1 MTGRG
6 GGAMRIGARRGAP
19 GIWDSGFGIRK
30 DKSNLRHAVRL
41 PPYRWLGRRALSES
55 RIPNPKS
62 PLQQGFTLLE
72 VLASLALLAL
82 LMLGVY
88 AGVRIATRSVH
99 AGNARIERLDQVR
112 AAQQLLRRELAQ
124 ALSQTIDHNDH
135 GTPLVV
141 DGAPQRLRYV
151 APLPGY
157 LGQLG
162 PQLQTLRLVDDGTG
176 GLRLELGLALLPPDG
191 SEPQPV
197 GEPQVLVDHV
207 RAGRF
212 SYRGV
217 DVRGRATPWLASWPD
232 GRALPRLV
240 RVELQLAG
248 MVSWPTLEVPL
259 RVEAGDAGPGAST
272 LPIRRMG
279 AQ

>member
-6 GGAMRIGARRGAP
+6 GGAMRTGARRGAP
-19 GIWDSGFGIRK
+19 CGIPHSLLSGHSPFPIPDS
-30 DKSNLRHAVRL
+30 
-41 PPYRWLGRRALSES
+41 RRAT
-55 RIPNPKS
+55 RA
-62 PLQQGFTLLE
+62 QGFTLLE
-72 VLASLALLAL
+72 VLASLALLGL

-99 AGNARIERLDQVR
+99 VGTARVERLDQVR

-124 ALSQTIDHNDH
+124 AMAQTIDHDDQ
-135 GTPLVV
+135 GVPLVF
-141 DGAPQRLRYV
+141 DGGARQVRYL

-162 PQLQTLRLVDDGTG
+162 PQLQTLRLVNDGAT

-191 SEPQPV
+191 GEPRPV
-197 GEPQVLVDHV
+197 GEPQPLVDHV

-217 DVRGRATPWLASWPD
+217 DARGRATPWLATWTD
-232 GRALPRLV
+232 GRTLPRLV
-240 RVELQLAG
+240 RVELQLDG
-248 MVSWPTLEVPL
+248 PVSWPTLVVPL
-259 RVEAGDAGPGAST
+259 RADAGDAGSGASA
-272 LPIRRMG
+272 LPMRRKDSL
-279 AQ
+279 

>member
-1 MTGRG
+1 MKR
-6 GGAMRIGARRGAP
+6 M
-19 GIWDSGFGIRK
+19 D
-30 DKSNLRHAVRL
+30 
-41 PPYRWLGRRALSES
+41 
-55 RIPNPKS
+55 
-62 PLQQGFTLLE
+62 GFTLLE

-99 AGNARIERLDQVR
+99 AGNVRIERLDQVR

-124 ALSQTIDHNDH
+124 ALAQTIDHDDR
-135 GTPLVV
+135 GAPLVV

-162 PQLQTLRLVDDGTG
+162 PQRQTLRLVDDGAG
-176 GLRLELGLALLPPDG
+176 GWRLELGLALLPPDG
-191 SEPQPV
+191 GEPQPV

-207 RAGRF
+207 HGGSF

-217 DVRGRATPWLASWPD
+217 DGRGRATPWLATWPD

-240 RVELQLAG
+240 RVQLQLDG
-248 MVSWPTLEVPL
+248 IVRWPTLEVPL
-259 RVEAGDAGPGAST
+259 RVDAGSGERGDSA
-272 LPIRRMG
+272 LPIRRAG
-279 AQ
+279 TL

>member
-1 MTGRG
+1 MVVGNG
-6 GGAMRIGARRGAP
+6 KSKKLARAGLSHSP
-19 GIWDSGFGIRK
+19 FPIPCS
-30 DKSNLRHAVRL
+30 
-41 PPYRWLGRRALSES
+41 RA
-55 RIPNPKS
+55 RATRA
-62 PLQQGFTLLE
+62 QGFTLLE
-72 VLASLALLAL
+72 VLASLALLGL

-112 AAQQLLRRELAQ
+112 SAQQLLRRELAQ
-124 ALSQTIDHNDH
+124 ALSQTIDHDSH
-135 GTPLVV
+135 GAPLVFQ
-141 DGAPQRLRYV
+141 GTAHGLRYV

-162 PQLQTLRLVDDGTG
+162 PQLQTLRLVDDDAG
-176 GLRLELGLALLPPDG
+176 GFRLELGLTLLPPDG

-217 DVRGRATPWLASWPD
+217 DVRGHTTPWLASWAD
-232 GRALPRLV
+232 GRVLPRLV
-240 RVELQLAG
+240 RVEVQLDG

-259 RVEAGDAGPGAST
+259 RVEAGDTGRGASS

-279 AQ
+279 TQ

>member
-1 MTGRG
+1 MGTW
-6 GGAMRIGARRGAP
+6 ARRGAP
-19 GIWDSGFGIRK
+19 GVNREWGIGNRK
-30 DKSNLRHAVRL
+30 GASRPAFRSSHS
-41 PPYRWLGRRALSES
+41 PFPIPHSRRAT
-55 RIPNPKS
+55 RAN
-62 PLQQGFTLLE
+62 GFTLLE

-124 ALSQTIDHNDH
+124 ALSQTIDHDDH

-217 DVRGRATPWLASWPD
+217 DVRGRATPWLDSWPD

-240 RVELQLAG
+240 RVELQLDG